1 MTKAG
6 VTVLIC
12 TYNGADRLR
21 VTLQHLAA
29 QVLPDFLSC
38 EVILVDNAS
47 TDQSAALAQRE
58 WSTLHSDFAFKVVH
72 EPRPGLTNA
81 RERGFREAAYE
92 YIILCDDDNWLSEHY
107 VRHAFAIMDANPRIG
122 ILGGL
127 GVFAFETAPPSW
139 FGAFNLYAGGAQAA
153 QSGVV
158 ADHLVY
164 GAGAVL
170 RRSAHEKL
178 LEHGFEPLLTDRLG
192 YQLSSGG
199 DHELCYALALAGFQ
213 VWYDERLLFHHFIT
227 SGRLTVEY
235 CETYIKESGRCFA
248 VLEPYKI
255 LLKTGKNSLISFR
268 LELLKSFWY
277 HVRKLAAIMVSG
289 SSKTSAV
296 DQGIT
301 LQLDRMLLQLRLA
314 SYREYKLM
322 KQHYLRAVSLRRR
335 LLAVPPANDQA
346 GA

>member
-1 MTKAG
+1 MIKAG

-47 TDQSAALAQRE
+47 TDHSAAFAQRV
-58 WSTLHSDFAFKVVH
+58 WSTFNSGLTFKVFD
-72 EPRPGLTNA
+72 EPRPGLTHA

-107 VRHAFAIMDANPRIG
+107 VRHAYSIMEANPRIG

-127 GVFAFETAPPSW
+127 GVFAFESTPPSW

-153 QSGVV
+153 QSGAV

-170 RRSAHEKL
+170 RRSAYEKL
-178 LEHGFEPLLTDRLG
+178 LNHGFEPLLTDRLG

-199 DHELCYALALAGFQ
+199 DHELCYALALAGYQ
-213 VWYDERLLFHHFIT
+213 VWYDDRLLFHHFIT
-227 SGRLTVEY
+227 SGRLTQTY
-235 CETYIKESGRCFA
+235 CQTYIKESSRCFA

-255 LLKTGKNSLISFR
+255 LLKTGNNSLTSFR
-268 LELLKSFWY
+268 MELLKSFGY
-277 HVRKLAAIMVSG
+277 HVRKLTALMVSPPG
-289 SSKTSAV
+289 KTYAT
-296 DQGIT
+296 DRGIT
-301 LQLDRMLLQLRLA
+301 LQLDRMLLRLRLA
-314 SYREYKLM
+314 SYREFKLM
-322 KQHYLRAVSLRRR
+322 EQHYRRAVAFRQRFLS
-335 LLAVPPANDQA
+335 PSSTKSD
-346 GA
+346 